1 MNELSR
7 PDFRIDTCKLK
18 TDKVTKSKIGL
29 QK

>member
-7 PDFRIDTCKLK
+7 PDFRIDTRKLK